1 MKIEDLIGRKFLGFK
16 YEDTDTCGFS
26 QGMSL
31 YIGRD
36 LSIINFDKSGDVE
49 ASNGYYYPLEE
60 VKKHLIPENEV
71 IKVLDIEHGKK
82 VIEYWKGK
90 GVDTENY
97 RGSAAGYYYGVI
109 NGEFNNFNDAYVTNS
124 KAKIITLP
132 EEKCVWVRD
141 TDSEKWD
148 RRILVADLGE
158 DFVYRYLTAL
168 RDRKDSYIFHGYRQ
182 ISHTDPNEAI
192 EQEIKELES
201 QINKLKLE
209 LCK

>member
-1 MKIEDLIGRKFLGFK
+1 MKNEDLIGRIFWGFK
-16 YEDTDTCGFS
+16 FDLGYSHFQED
-26 QGMSL
+26 L
-31 YIGRD
+31 IGKE
-36 LSIINFDKSGDVE
+36 LTIVE
-49 ASNGYYYPLEE
+49 ANNNSVTTHNGWFYPTEQ

-71 IKVLDIEHGKK
+71 IKILSPEHGYK
-82 VIEYWKGK
+82 VVEYWKSR
-90 GVDTENY
+90 GVDTTY
-97 RGSAAGYYYGVI
+97 KGFLTGMYYGVI
-109 NGEFNNFNDAYVTNS
+109 NGEFNNFNDAEVANS

-141 TDSEKWD
+141 TDSEKWY

-158 DFVYRYLTAL
+158 EFVYRYLTAL

-182 ISHTDPNEAI
+182 ISHTDPYEAI

-201 QINKLKLE
+201 EINKLKLK